1 MCSGMS
7 MPVCTVCRCVSVCV
21 GVCRCVSV
29 CVGVCR
35 CVHAVGKREA
45 DIKQTSPESNR
56 FVGTHHSSQLAC
68 NYRPCN
74 VLLARAVVTS
84 VHRTPRW
91 LAPNWT
97 RFRANLFHQHK
108 TERPT
113 GFGVNNS
120 NECRRNRSNNK
131 SDATIFLFLISFVF
145 ILFYLFFICLIFF
158 FLKFSNKNN
167 NSNRDDDGD
176 DGDDTNNNNHH
187 HQQCHQSLPASS
199 WNKTT
204 SDVAN

>member
-1 MCSGMS
+1 MKTAMNQYNNTPDRYPALAGADQREKYCCQIAVSEEFIYF
-7 MPVCTVCRCVSVCV
+7 CRHPHVLRYEHA
-21 GVCRCVSV
+21 GVYGVSV

-108 TERPT
+108 TERPA

-145 ILFYLFFICLIFF
+145 ILF
-158 FLKFSNKNN
+158 
-167 NSNRDDDGD
+167 
-176 DGDDTNNNNHH
+176 
-187 HQQCHQSLPASS
+187 
-199 WNKTT
+199 
-204 SDVAN
+204 